1 MTTEILQHTPHCFM
15 LHRIDLISGPWQ
27 FALELYNN
35 GSHNGQRQRGE
46 QGQVNSDLVLKRV
59 TMLTGYGMV
68 RQRDFGV
75 DATSSRLLH
84 RELVISLI
92 PSMHSLKSTQLCS
105 FDLGSNKCWYL

>member
-1 MTTEILQHTPHCFM
+1 
-15 LHRIDLISGPWQ
+15 
-27 FALELYNN
+27 
-35 GSHNGQRQRGE
+35 
-46 QGQVNSDLVLKRV
+46 
-59 TMLTGYGMV
+59 MLTGYGMV